1 MPCDG
6 NWHNK
11 ESFYPYWKIKNN
23 QYIGRIDS
31 LLIHKQGKSH
41 VPRIIYLPRIF
52 CHIKLQ
58 CFNSTLKWALISIK
72 HLVKVYSTV
81 RLLTC
86 VMSETKPNAYFSD
99 WSHKSHLPAG
109 TMEVGIEATCQR
121 AAIGEIG
128 VTRQPV
134 CLPLKLDF
142 LDVLQVQ
149 RRWIPHFTKS
159 HVKIYSCPYII

>member
-86 VMSETKPNAYFSD
+86 YVRNKAKCLLFRLESQIPSSSWNNGSRYRSNMPKSSNRRDWCDQTACMPTSKVGLSCCITSSEKMNHTFHQIA
-99 WSHKSHLPAG
+99 
-109 TMEVGIEATCQR
+109 C
-121 AAIGEIG
+121 
-128 VTRQPV
+128 
-134 CLPLKLDF
+134 
-142 LDVLQVQ
+142 
-149 RRWIPHFTKS
+149 
-159 HVKIYSCPYII
+159 